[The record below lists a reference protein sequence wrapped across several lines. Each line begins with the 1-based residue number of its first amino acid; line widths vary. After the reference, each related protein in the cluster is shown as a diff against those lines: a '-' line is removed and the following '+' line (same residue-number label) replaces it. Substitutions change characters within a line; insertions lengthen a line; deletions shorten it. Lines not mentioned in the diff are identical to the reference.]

1 MSDPLN
7 FSQMIQRYIT
17 EKNETC
23 DKLYEIINERI
34 SDSFT
39 LKQFLLDKLKSN
51 QETFEENLLSF
62 ERLIYDIKNKYNANE
77 KVPMLIMMTVQRL
90 IAVVNDILNNLR
102 YFDSII
108 KEAEMKDYVI
118 DYNEPNH
125 IAYEIN
131 RSNVDFKLY
140 ITELQFYLE

>member
-1 MSDPLN
+1 
-7 FSQMIQRYIT
+7 MIQRYIT

-39 LKQFLLDKLKSN
+39 LKQYLLDKLKSN

-62 ERLIYDIKNKYNANE
+62 ERLTYDIKNKYNANE

-90 IAVVNDILNNLR
+90 IAVVNDILSNLR

-125 IAYEIN
+125 IAYEIK
-131 RSNVDFKLY
+131 RSNVYFKEY
-140 ITELQFYLE
+140 IKELQFYLE

>member
-1 MSDPLN
+1 MN
-7 FSQMIQRYIT
+7 FSQTIQRYIT

-23 DKLYEIINERI
+23 DKIYEIIIERI
-34 SDSFT
+34 SDSFK
-39 LKQFLLDKLKSN
+39 LKQHLLDKLKSN
-51 QETFEENLLSF
+51 QEIFEENLLSF

-118 DYNEPNH
+118 SYNECNH
-125 IAYEIN
+125 IAYEIK

-140 ITELQFYLE
+140 IKELQFYLE

>member
-1 MSDPLN
+1 MSNATN

-39 LKQFLLDKLKSN
+39 LKQYLLDKLKSN
-51 QETFEENLLSF
+51 QETFEENLLNF
-62 ERLIYDIKNKYNANE
+62 ERLTYDIKNKYNANE

-118 DYNEPNH
+118 SYNECNH
-125 IAYEIN
+125 IAYVIKL
-131 RSNVDFKLY
+131 SNGYFKSY
-140 ITELQFYLE
+140 IKELQFYLE

>member
-1 MSDPLN
+1 MN

-17 EKNETC
+17 EKNEMC

-34 SDSFT
+34 SDSFI

-108 KEAEMKDYVI
+108 KEAEMEDYVI
-118 DYNEPNH
+118 SYNDCNY
-125 IAYEIN
+125 IAYEIK

-140 ITELQFYLE
+140 ITALQFYLE